1 LGGGVGVIAVIAA
14 TVVVVA
20 IVIAVAAVKISKH
33 RASTSPPPRP
43 SMINPVYASPSNS
56 KDFVT
61 IEGTLDGPHDL
72 AI

>member
-1 LGGGVGVIAVIAA
+1 MGGGVVVVAVIAA

-33 RASTSPPPRP
+33 RASTSPPSRP
-43 SMINPVYASPSNS
+43 SMINPVYATPSNS
-56 KDFVT
+56 KDFFT
-61 IEGTLDGPHDL
+61 IEGTSSAQNDL